1 MTAVEWLVNLLNKQ
15 GFEYV
20 VTDEEIEQAKEKEQ
34 QDKLKAQ
41 IEILR
46 ECGYDERDTILKSLL
61 NQLNNQ

>member
-1 MTAVEWLVNLLNKQ
+1 MTAVDWLIEQIQNEKYIEDID
-15 GFEYV
+15 F
-20 VTDEEIEQAKEKEQ
+20 EQAKEKEQ